1 MTVDAVEARVEH
13 AVAEPLGEGGVA
25 PVEDLG
31 ERRRPVKFPGLV
43 SPETE
48 SVFFCACREVCG
60 HGGGGREVVA
70 WREGLEVFQEVFDLV
85 SHHRSFRVIA
95 IRHRLIA
102 AQRASSLRSQHVP
115 RLPPF
120 GGIGEGLTAHRVVR
134 LGQEVNRDLC
144 QTSRILCHPDGHSLG
159 VSRVKSV
166 TRSVIPCGSAGYGRT
181 FSIARGMD
189 TFPDEICTRMDID
202 GFALCRNYRGS
213 AAINPPER
221 CMS

>member
-1 MTVDAVEARVEH
+1 M
-13 AVAEPLGEGGVA
+13 
-25 PVEDLG
+25 
-31 ERRRPVKFPGLV
+31 
-43 SPETE
+43 
-48 SVFFCACREVCG
+48 
-60 HGGGGREVVA
+60 
-70 WREGLEVFQEVFDLV
+70 FDLV

-95 IRHRLIA
+95 IRHRLVA

-159 VSRVKSV
+159 VSRVKSA
-166 TRSVIPCGSAGYGRT
+166 TRSVIPCGSAGCGRT

-189 TFPDEICTRMDID
+189 TFPDEICTSVAFLKLVD
-202 GFALCRNYRGS
+202 GSLSRGS
-213 AAINPPER
+213 RRWSWSRRMGAFGR
-221 CMS
+221 SSQ